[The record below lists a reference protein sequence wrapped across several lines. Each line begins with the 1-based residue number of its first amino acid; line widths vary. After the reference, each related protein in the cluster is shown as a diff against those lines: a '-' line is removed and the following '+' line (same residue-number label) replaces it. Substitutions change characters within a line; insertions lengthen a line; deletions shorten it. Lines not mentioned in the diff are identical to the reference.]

1 MNKELLEE
9 IYQKSFSLYQT
20 GIGFS
25 DMETIERSDLEKF
38 AAMIIQE
45 CINLDFSDVDYISIE
60 GENRVRDI
68 IKEHF
73 GVE

>member
-1 MNKELLEE
+1 MMNKL
-9 IYQKSFSLYQT
+9 
-20 GIGFS
+20 
-25 DMETIERSDLEKF
+25 IENLISQCENHGTWENRTYTFDKEKF

-45 CINLDFSDVDYISIE
+45 CINLDFSDFDYISIE